1 MGEPSTTPVVPKTQL
16 LRILGLDFGL
26 AVVLGGTVGVGIL
39 RLPGTVAAQLGS
51 FWPIVAVWVG
61 GGIYSLLGSFSVAEL
76 SAMLPQAGG
85 FYVYGK
91 RAFGELV
98 GFSVGWGDWLDNCA
112 ALAYASF
119 AAAEYL
125 ALLVPSLPASP
136 RSIALALLLGFTA
149 MHWFGLRISS
159 VAQKL
164 TSSATAI
171 TLLILAVGCFVFHG
185 SAPPAAAAQA
195 QATAAAASSPSHL
208 GLIPMLG
215 VFVLALR
222 LVIVAYDGW
231 YEAIYFTEEDKNPT
245 RNLPRALIGGVL
257 LVLGLYLIL
266 NLAFLRALG
275 VPALAASKLPAADAA
290 QIIFAAGSGK
300 FVTALS
306 LLTLLSLLNCL
317 LLGTPRIIY
326 AIGRDGLFTR
336 SAAIVSAGGTPR
348 AALLM
353 STAAAMLLVALGTFE
368 KIVAIAAV
376 LYVAIYCMAYAAVF
390 ALRRKEPALPRPF
403 RAWGYPWTTAI
414 ALGGSVLFLV
424 GAAASDPRNAIY
436 AAVLLGISV
445 PAYFWRRRSRAKSAA
460 AL

>member
-1 MGEPSTTPVVPKTQL
+1 MNALTTTSAAPKTQL

-51 FWPIVAVWVG
+51 FWPILAVWLA

-91 RAFGELV
+91 RAFGELS
-98 GFSVGWGDWLDNCA
+98 GFAVGWGDWLDNCA

-119 AAAEYL
+119 AAAEYV
-125 ALLVPSLPASP
+125 ALLVPGLPASP
-136 RSIALALLLGFTA
+136 RTIALALLLGFTA
-149 MHWFGLRISS
+149 MQWFGLRISS
-159 VAQKL
+159 AVQKI

-171 TLLILAVGCFVFHG
+171 TLLALAVGCFLFRG
-185 SAPPAAAAQA
+185 GAPPAAAAHA
-195 QATAAAASSPSHL
+195 ISATAVAPMRL
-208 GLIPMLG
+208 PLISMLG

-222 LVIVAYDGW
+222 SVIVAYDGW
-231 YEAIYFTEEDKNPT
+231 YEAIYFTEEDKNPA
-245 RNLPRALIGGVL
+245 RNLPRALIGGVV
-257 LVLGLYLIL
+257 LVIVLYLTL

-290 QIIFAAGSGK
+290 QIIFAAGSGE

-306 LLTLLSLLNCL
+306 LITLLSLMNCL

-326 AIGRDGLFTR
+326 AIGRDGLFTHR
-336 SAAIVSAGGTPR
+336 ATAVSAGGTPR

-353 STAAAMLLVALGTFE
+353 STAATLLLVALGTFE

-376 LYVAIYCMAYAAVF
+376 LNVAIYCTAYAAVY
-390 ALRRKEPALPRPF
+390 ALRRREPTLPRPF

-414 ALGGSVLFLV
+414 VLGGSVLFLV
-424 GAAASDPRNAIY
+424 GAAASDPHSAFY
-436 AAVLLGISV
+436 ALALLAISV
-445 PAYFWRRRSRAKSAA
+445 PAYLWRRRTRAQSPTAP
-460 AL
+460 

>member
-1 MGEPSTTPVVPKTQL
+1 MDSSTTTTTAAPKTQL

-51 FWPIVAVWVG
+51 FWPIVAVWVVG
-61 GGIYSLLGSFSVAEL
+61 GVYSLLGSISVAEL
-76 SAMLPQAGG
+76 AATLPQAGG

-91 RAFGELV
+91 RAFGEMV
-98 GFSVGWGDWLDNCA
+98 GFAVGWGDWLDNCA

-119 AAAEYL
+119 AAAECIVLL
-125 ALLVPSLPASP
+125 APGLAASP
-136 RSIALALLLGFTA
+136 RTIALALLTGFTA

-159 VAQKL
+159 MVQKF

-171 TLLILAVGCFVFHG
+171 TLLVLAVGCLLFRG
-185 SAPPAAAAQA
+185 NAGRAAAPALS
-195 QATAAAASSPSHL
+195 ATAPNLSHL
-208 GLIPMLG
+208 GLIAMLG
-215 VFVLALR
+215 VVVLAVR

-231 YEAIYFTEEDKNPT
+231 YEAIYFTEEDKNPA
-245 RNLPRALIGGVL
+245 RNVPRALIGGV
-257 LVLGLYLIL
+257 VSIIALYLSL

-275 VPALAASKLPAADAA
+275 VPALAGSKLPAADAA
-290 QIIFAAGSGK
+290 QIIFGSGSGE
-300 FVTALS
+300 FVTILS

-336 SAAIVSAGGTPR
+336 RASIVSTGGTPR

-353 STAAAMLLVALGTFE
+353 TTGAAMLLVALGTFE

-376 LYVAIYCMAYAAVF
+376 LYVALYCMAYAAVF
-390 ALRRKEPALPRPF
+390 VLRRKAPELARPF

-414 ALGGSVLFLV
+414 VLGGSVLFLV
-424 GAAASDPRNAIY
+424 GAAASDPRNAMY
-436 AAVLLGISV
+436 AAVLLAISV
-445 PAYFWRRRSRAKSAA
+445 PAYFWRRRSRGRPADAP
-460 AL
+460 

>member
-1 MGEPSTTPVVPKTQL
+1 MGEPSTTFAAPKTQL
-16 LRILGLDFGL
+16 LSILGLDFGL

-51 FWPIVAVWVG
+51 FWLIVAVWVG

-76 SAMLPQAGG
+76 AAMLPQAGG

-91 RAFGELV
+91 RAFGEMV
-98 GFSVGWGDWLDNCA
+98 GFAVGWGDWLDNCA
-112 ALAYASF
+112 ALAYAAF

-125 ALLVPSLPASP
+125 ILLAPGLPASP
-136 RSIALALLLGFTA
+136 RTIALALLIGFTA

-159 VAQKL
+159 VVQKF

-171 TLLILAVGCFVFHG
+171 TLLVLAVGCLLFRG
-185 SAPPAAAAQA
+185 SAPPAAAGQGIT
-195 QATAAAASSPSHL
+195 ATTSGPSHL

-215 VFVLALR
+215 VLVLSLR

-231 YEAIYFTEEDKNPT
+231 YEAIYFTEEDRNPA

-266 NLAFLRALG
+266 NLAFMRALG
-275 VPALAASKLPAADAA
+275 VPALAGSKLPAADAA
-290 QIIFAAGSGK
+290 KIIFAAGSGK

-336 SAAIVSAGGTPR
+336 RAAIVSAGGTPR

-353 STAAAMLLVALGTFE
+353 STATALLLVGLGTFE

-414 ALGGSVLFLV
+414 ALGGSALFLV
-424 GAAASDPRNAIY
+424 GAAASDPRNAVY
-436 AAVLLGISV
+436 AGVLLAISV
-445 PAYFWRRRSRAKSAA
+445 PAYFWRRRSRAQSPATP
-460 AL
+460 

>member
-1 MGEPSTTPVVPKTQL
+1 MGELSTTPAAPKTRL
-16 LRILGLDFGL
+16 LRILGLDFGF
-26 AVVLGGTVGVGIL
+26 AVVLGATVGVGIL

-61 GGIYSLLGSFSVAEL
+61 GGVYALLGSMSVAEL
-76 SAMLPQAGG
+76 AAMLPQAGG

-112 ALAYASF
+112 ALAYAAF
-119 AAAEYL
+119 AAAEYIV
-125 ALLVPSLPASP
+125 LLVPSLPASP
-136 RSIALALLLGFTA
+136 RTIALALLIGFTA

-159 VAQKL
+159 MVQKF
-164 TSSATAI
+164 TSAATAI
-171 TLLILAVGCFVFHG
+171 TLLALGVGCFLFRS
-185 SAPPAAAAQA
+185 SAPPIAAAPAVSA
-195 QATAAAASSPSHL
+195 PASGLSHL
-208 GLIPMLG
+208 GLIPLLG
-215 VFVLALR
+215 VSVLALR

-231 YEAIYFTEEDKNPT
+231 YEAIYFTEEDKNPA
-245 RNLPRALIGGVL
+245 RNLPRALIGGVV
-257 LVLGLYLIL
+257 LVIALYLTL

-275 VPALAASKLPAADAA
+275 IPALAASKLPAADAA

-300 FVTALS
+300 FVTILS

-336 SAAIVSAGGTPR
+336 RASIVSTGGTPR

-353 STAAAMLLVALGTFE
+353 STAAALLLAALGTFE
-368 KIVAIAAV
+368 KIVAISAV
-376 LYVAIYCMAYAAVF
+376 LYVAMYCMAYSAVF
-390 ALRRKEPALPRPF
+390 ALRRKEPDLPRPF

-414 ALGGSVLFLV
+414 VLCGSVLFLAA
-424 GAAASDPRNAIY
+424 AAASDPRNAFY
-436 AAVLLGISV
+436 ALGLLAISI
-445 PAYFWRRRSRAKSAA
+445 PAYFWRRRSRAQTAA
-460 AL
+460 AP

>member
-1 MGEPSTTPVVPKTQL
+1 M
-16 LRILGLDFGL
+16 
-26 AVVLGGTVGVGIL
+26 
-39 RLPGTVAAQLGS
+39 
-51 FWPIVAVWVG
+51 
-61 GGIYSLLGSFSVAEL
+61 SVAEL
-76 SAMLPQAGG
+76 AAMLPQAGG

-112 ALAYASF
+112 ALAYAAF

-125 ALLVPSLPASP
+125 VLLAPGLPASP
-136 RSIALALLLGFTA
+136 RTIALALLIGFTA

-159 VAQKL
+159 MVQKF

-171 TLLILAVGCFVFHG
+171 TLLALGVGCFLFRG
-185 SAPPAAAAQA
+185 SAPRV
-195 QATAAAASSPSHL
+195 ATAHAMSAPAPGLSHL
-208 GLIPMLG
+208 GLIPLLG

-231 YEAIYFTEEDKNPT
+231 YEAIYFTEEDKDPA
-245 RNLPRALIGGVL
+245 RNLPRALIGGVV
-257 LVLGLYLIL
+257 LVIALYLTL

-300 FVTALS
+300 FVTILS

-336 SAAIVSAGGTPR
+336 RASIVSTGGTPR

-353 STAAAMLLVALGTFE
+353 STAAALLLVALGTFE
-368 KIVAIAAV
+368 KIVAISAV
-376 LYVAIYCMAYAAVF
+376 LYVALYCMAYSAVF
-390 ALRRKEPALPRPF
+390 ILRRKEPDLPRPF

-414 ALGGSVLFLV
+414 VLGGSVLFLV
-424 GAAASDPRNAIY
+424 GAAASDPRNALY
-436 AAVLLGISV
+436 AGALLAISV
-445 PAYFWRRRSRAKSAA
+445 PAYFWRRRSRAEAA
-460 AL
+460 ARQ